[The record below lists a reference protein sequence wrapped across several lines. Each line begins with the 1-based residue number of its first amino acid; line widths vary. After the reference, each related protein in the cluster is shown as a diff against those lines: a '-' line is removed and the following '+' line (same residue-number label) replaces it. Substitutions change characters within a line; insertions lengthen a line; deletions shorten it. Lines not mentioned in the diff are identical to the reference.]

1 MWKSFKEV
9 LNNLRKKNRV
19 NNLKINFV
27 EDEYRVIKKTRFL
40 STKNKKLFEIYYQS
54 SENKQQK
61 NKKIFNYLNQNLAK
75 FDLVIVADFGH
86 GFFNEEIINLITRK
100 SKFLSVN
107 AQTNAEN
114 RGFNLIT
121 KYRKAD
127 HVTLDLPEL
136 QLAVKNKNSE
146 KELINSLFKKLNIK
160 GLTLT
165 LASRGLIVSKKLN
178 KKIISY
184 HIDAFSDKA
193 IDTIGAG
200 DAVFAFTSLMSKIN
214 SKINQNAFV
223 SNLAGA
229 LKIQILGHEDHIK
242 KINFMKSLDYLLK

>member
-1 MWKSFKEV
+1 M
-9 LNNLRKKNRV
+9 
-19 NNLKINFV
+19 
-27 EDEYRVIKKTRFL
+27 

-86 GFFNEEIINLITRK
+86 GFNEEIINLITRK

-165 LASRGLIVSKKLN
+165 LASE
-178 KKIISY
+178 
-184 HIDAFSDKA
+184 A
-193 IDTIGAG
+193 
-200 DAVFAFTSLMSKIN
+200 
-214 SKINQNAFV
+214 
-223 SNLAGA
+223 
-229 LKIQILGHEDHIK
+229 
-242 KINFMKSLDYLLK
+242 